1 MHPIKRIACVA
12 IASIA
17 AALGFIGVFIPVL
30 PTTPLLL
37 LAAFLFSRSS
47 ERLDAWLRSTPVYK
61 KYVEPFKGNGG
72 IEFKRKVYIVT
83 ISFVIMGI
91 SGVLVQ
97 RWYVWLV
104 LAAVGAWL
112 LYLMFVRIPTLGKE
126 KGAPAAQAAEKAR
139 RCSISS
145 AQADE

>member
-1 MHPIKRIACVA
+1 MHPIKRIACVVV
-12 IASIA
+12 ASIA

-47 ERLDAWLRSTPVYK
+47 ERLDAWLRSTSVYK

-83 ISFVIMGI
+83 VSFVIMGI

-126 KGAPAAQAAEKAR
+126 KGAPAARAAEEACHR
-139 RCSISS
+139 GTSP
-145 AQADE
+145 AQAEE